1 MSMICNL
8 LNNNLTLFNNCCPTR
23 YPKKSVKLTGC
34 PLTDLEIIFFK
45 YFEDHGG
52 DKCFCQYFSTAV
64 FNSGMILC
72 AICLSSGKLGWLYK
86 VERYLKIMSQKWSV
100 CSKKSKENKCLCN
113 LLRKLLLPWRSGES
127 RYIRYSVHDSSIMH
141 CLISTTVSNH
151 CSKSAT
157 RSHQTSSRTL

>member
-1 MSMICNL
+1 M
-8 LNNNLTLFNNCCPTR
+8 
-23 YPKKSVKLTGC
+23 
-34 PLTDLEIIFFK
+34 EIIFFK

-100 CSKKSKENKCLCN
+100 CSKKSKENKWN
-113 LLRKLLLPWRSGES
+113 AYATYWEN
-127 RYIRYSVHDSSIMH
+127 YYYHDDPERADIYV
-141 CLISTTVSNH
+141 TVSMIPAS
-151 CSKSAT
+151 CIA
-157 RSHQTSSRTL
+157 L

>member
-1 MSMICNL
+1 MSCNL
-8 LNNNLTLFNNCCPTR
+8 LNHNFTLFNNCCPTR

-45 YFEDHGG
+45 YFDDHGG

-64 FNSGMILC
+64 FNSGIILC

-100 CSKKSKENKCLCN
+100 CSKKSKDNEMPLQLIVKIIITMTIRREQIYTLQCPWFQHHALPYKHHSKQSLLEIRHPKSSNKF
-113 LLRKLLLPWRSGES
+113 
-127 RYIRYSVHDSSIMH
+127 
-141 CLISTTVSNH
+141 
-151 CSKSAT
+151 
-157 RSHQTSSRTL
+157 

>member
-1 MSMICNL
+1 MQNRFTSMSKNP
-8 LNNNLTLFNNCCPTR
+8 LNHNLTLFNSCCPTR

-34 PLTDLEIIFFK
+34 PLTDLEMIFFK

-86 VERYLKIMSQKWSV
+86 VERYLKIKSQNLSIY
-100 CSKKSKENKCLCN
+100 SYKSKQKMKYLSN
-113 LLRKLLLPWRSGES
+113 LRKIIGLTMM
-127 RYIRYSVHDSSIMH
+127 IRREQKY
-141 CLISTTVSNH
+141 T
-151 CSKSAT
+151 
-157 RSHQTSSRTL
+157 